1 MDGPICKLENKSDP
15 NLHLLTMHSITRP
28 PPLDFQTLRRPY
40 IFFCHYSKDQSHYLT
55 LGNVQKSKSEF
66 ITYSNR
72 KSISFVRVCLFMAKS
87 FVILLFFAMLLSRT
101 RPLLCQNVKN
111 AILGKSGIA
120 GLTCVMVRKFQKEV
134 EVPLIF
140 QKMNKTIFL
149 NSALGKS

>member
-1 MDGPICKLENKSDP
+1 M
-15 NLHLLTMHSITRP
+15 
-28 PPLDFQTLRRPY
+28 
-40 IFFCHYSKDQSHYLT
+40 T

-87 FVILLFFAMLLSRT
+87 FVILLFFAMLLRLT
-101 RPLLCQNVKN
+101 RPPLYQNVKN
-111 AILGKSGIA
+111 ATLGKSGIA

-140 QKMNKTIFL
+140 QKLSKQFANFASKM
-149 NSALGKS
+149 